1 MSKLS
6 RRMRI
11 LLISFATLL
20 GACSTVPHAATP
32 PATGENAAPSHLDL
46 PRVELTPDVL
56 YDILL
61 GEIAGHRGQVAVAA
75 SVLGRAA
82 QKTRDPRLAQRATA
96 AGLYSKR
103 YADALRSAQLWVD
116 LQPQSTNARE
126 ALATVLLELGDTA
139 QAQTQLEVLL
149 TGRQA
154 QDSLEVAYQR
164 VSTVLGRHSNRTV
177 SIEIMQNLVDEHPR
191 EPAAQFALAHLAV
204 RAGELD
210 KAEAAV
216 STALDLRP
224 EWEDAALFKAR
235 VLVSQKD
242 TIKAQSFYEEFLGR
256 YPAAANMRLNYARYL
271 IDQKQWE
278 KARTNFLRV
287 VSELPEDIEAIYAL
301 GLLSLQTNHIDD
313 AEQYLKRT
321 LELQPRYDQARLY
334 LGQVAEQ
341 RKQYDQAVEW
351 YGQVQPG
358 EFYFEAQMRL
368 GVAIARQ
375 GDIDAARR
383 HLHGLR
389 AENNQQRVQLVLTEE
404 QMLREAKQFREA
416 LKVLSAALSDNP
428 REKDLLYARALTAE
442 KLNMLELV
450 ESDLRT
456 ILKDDPKHVNAM
468 NALGYTLAD
477 RTNRYEEAKRLLQ
490 QAVSLKP
497 EDPFILDSMGW
508 LYFRMGKSA
517 DAIKYLKRALE
528 MRPDAEIAAH
538 LGEVLWVT
546 GNRNEAETVWD
557 RALRDTPD
565 NEALLGVIKK
575 FKP

>member
-1 MSKLS
+1 MFKLS
-6 RRMRI
+6 RGTRI
-11 LLISFATLL
+11 VLTSMATLL
-20 GACSTVPHAATP
+20 GACSTIQHDATA
-32 PATGENAAPSHLDL
+32 PAPIESTTSTEADL
-46 PRVELTPDVL
+46 PRVELTSEVL

-61 GEIAGHRGQVAVAA
+61 GEIAGQRGQVAVAA
-75 SVLGRAA
+75 NILGRVA
-82 QKTRDPRLAQRATA
+82 QKTRDPRLAERATA

-103 YADALRSAQLWVD
+103 YTDALKSAQLWVT
-116 LQPQSTNARE
+116 LQPESTNARE
-126 ALATVLLELGDTA
+126 SLATVHLELGDTA
-139 QAQTQLEVLL
+139 QAQTQLIALL
-149 TGRQA
+149 NRRQA
-154 QDSLEVAYQR
+154 QDSPEVAYQR
-164 VSTVLGRHSNRTV
+164 VSTVLGRHSDRAV
-177 SIEIMQNLVDEHPR
+177 SIEIMRNLVANNPR
-191 EPAAQFALAHLAV
+191 EPAAHFALAHLAV
-204 RAGELD
+204 RAGDLD
-210 KAEAAV
+210 QAETAAA
-216 STALDLRP
+216 TALELRP
-224 EWEDAALFKAR
+224 DWEDAALFKAR

-242 TIKAQSFYEEFLGR
+242 AIKAHAFYEDFLGR

-287 VSELPEDIEAIYAL
+287 VSQLPEDVEAVYAL

-341 RKQYDQAVEW
+341 RKQYGQAVEW

-358 EFYFEAQMRL
+358 EYYFEAQTRL
-368 GVAIARQ
+368 SVAIARQ
-375 GDIDAARR
+375 GNVDAARR

-389 AENNQQRVQLVLTEE
+389 AENDQQRVQLVLTEE
-404 QMLREAKQFREA
+404 QMLREANQFRES
-416 LKVLSAALSDNP
+416 LKVLSAALSGNSRD
-428 REKDLLYARALTAE
+428 KDLLYARALTAE

-450 ESDLRT
+450 ESDLRI
-456 ILKDDPKHVNAM
+456 ILKDDPKNVNAL

-477 RTNRYEEAKRLLQ
+477 RTNRFEEAHSLLQ

-497 EDPFILDSMGW
+497 EDPFILDSLGW
-508 LYFRMGKSA
+508 LYYRMGKNVESV
-517 DAIKYLKRALE
+517 KYLKRALE

-546 GNRNEAETVWD
+546 GNRNEAESVWD

-565 NEALLGVIKK
+565 NETLLGVIKK